1 MAGQLRSQVHVEGR
15 RCGRGLLGC
24 LAPPDISA
32 ILGSVCLAW
41 LFVARQKYV
50 VRREDGSLG
59 KRPWVPGIV
68 QRGDEELRPS

>member
-41 LFVARQKYV
+41 LFVARQKCRST
-50 VRREDGSLG
+50 RRRKPRKKTMGARHRSSSEGMRS
-59 KRPWVPGIV
+59 
-68 QRGDEELRPS
+68 